1 MSYEYPVDYQ
11 TYTIEE
17 VEKIIDFLSY
27 LEDNLKHLDFNTFK
41 TKYNIYRNT
50 LNSKQEEKRIDREFE
65 KLTGISVYRKA
76 RELGL

>member
-1 MSYEYPVDYQ
+1 MSYEYPIDYQ

-27 LEDNLKHLDFNTFK
+27 LEDNVKHLDFNTFK
-41 TKYNIYRNT
+41 TKYNVYRNT
-50 LNSKQEEKRIDREFE
+50 LNSKQEEKRIDKEFL